1 MFKHILVAV
10 DFSPAWPLLQ
20 ARLKTLTG
28 WGTERVTLVYVL
40 SSRYPA
46 TPEETHR
53 PHYLAKLSEL
63 AGDLAAPGLT
73 IDTEVRSGEPGAVL
87 TEAAVELGADLLLL
101 GCRGHSRLH
110 EFFLGSTALDAARL
124 TRQPLWLEPVADT
137 LVGADSRLL
146 MLATDGSDAVA
157 GAEAMAERLAP
168 CYQRRLAVTTSC
180 ASEGGCEREVEDA
193 QRHLDGIAKHIEGL
207 ETRVLDGDPRR
218 AIVEEAKREQTD
230 LIVIGKRGRN
240 RIQAF
245 LLGSTAEAIA
255 RDAHCPVLLVPGA
268 PSRPNPAG

>member
-20 ARLKTLTG
+20 ARLKVLTD

-40 SSRYPA
+40 NSRYPA

-53 PHYLAKLSEL
+53 THYEAKLKEL

-73 IDTEVRSGEPGAVL
+73 INTEVRSGEPGAVL
-87 TEAAVELGADLLLL
+87 NKAAHELSADLLLM
-101 GCRGHSRLH
+101 GCSGHNRLH

-124 TRQPLWLEPVADT
+124 TQQPLWLEPVADE
-137 LVGADSRLL
+137 LIGAHSKLL
-146 MLATDGSDAVA
+146 MLATDGSDAA
-157 GAEAMAERLAP
+157 EGAETLTEQLAP
-168 CYQRRLAVTTSC
+168 HYQRCLAVTATC
-180 ASEGGCEREVEDA
+180 ASEGCDREIADT
-193 QRHLDGIAKHIEGL
+193 QHHLDAIAKRIKNL
-207 ETRVLDGDPRR
+207 ETRILDGDPRR
-218 AIVEEAKREQTD
+218 AIVEEAKNERSD

-240 RIQAF
+240 RIQEL

-255 RDAHCPVLLVPGA
+255 RDAHCPVLVVPGEA
-268 PSRPNPAG
+268 S